1 MELVKADSTSGD
13 KIPDTTFEL
22 YRKGENDFELLD
34 FADTDAEGK
43 ISFTI
48 TEAGKYRVVEK
59 KAAYGY
65 KLDPETPYT
74 AEFTICNTE
83 PFQNNVLTLSNT
95 TDTSVTAKEDTLSN
109 YELEIENA
117 LAAARQKKPV
127 RR

>member
-1 MELVKADSTSGD
+1 MKT
-13 KIPDTTFEL
+13 
-22 YRKGENDFELLD
+22 NFELLD

-83 PFQNNVLTLSNT
+83 PFQNNVLTLSNNYRYI
-95 TDTSVTAKEDTLSN
+95 SSAKE
-109 YELEIENA
+109 I
-117 LAAARQKKPV
+117 P
-127 RR
+127 